1 MALVVCRIPRIC
13 DERACLSTG
22 GGCVDAFVGG
32 FGLELT
38 WCRVVLCVVVVRSAS
53 SMTTCIV
60 WGHPVAGFQ
69 LFRPYYRARM
79 HVVNIGGHRASFE
92 RGAIPPALRFQL
104 WK

>member
-13 DERACLSTG
+13 DERACLSIG

-60 WGHPVAGFQ
+60 CGHPVAVSMLPSPSLKLVMIAFVDVSR
-69 LFRPYYRARM
+69 F
-79 HVVNIGGHRASFE
+79 
-92 RGAIPPALRFQL
+92 PP
-104 WK
+104 